1 MKKLI
6 NVDNTFSG
14 MRIDRFLRKYFV
26 SIPQSLIEKNLR
38 NGKIKLNKKRVKSS
52 NKVKN
57 NDVIELHNFEY
68 KKNELVKKKIFVP
81 SNTIIKENENFIIEN
96 NDDFVVINKQSGISV
111 QGGTKSKKNLI
122 DIFSKSEIFKDDK
135 PYSVHRLDKET
146 SGVFLIAKNRST
158 AQLLTSLFRLRKV
171 YKTYIAICRGE
182 LDIEDKGIF
191 KNNLIRY
198 DNDKKIIEKAETN
211 YEILDKNNNS
221 TFIQLNPITGRK
233 HQLRKQLY
241 NLGHS
246 IIGDKKYNSFKNQK
260 NNKNLMLHSYEIKFK
275 IKDKKYTF
283 RATPP
288 QYFRNMLNIKRL
300 NF

>member
-1 MKKLI
+1 MKKI
-6 NVDNTFSG
+6 YNVEKTFEG
-14 MRIDRFLRKYFV
+14 IRFDKWIRHNLGDL
-26 SIPQSLIEKNLR
+26 PQGFIEKNLR
-38 NGKIKLNKKRVKSS
+38 NGKFKINNKKKQSSYKLKLN
-52 NKVKN
+52 
-57 NDVIELHNFEY
+57 DLIEVHNFKFINKPIKTLKKFIATSDTV
-68 KKNELVKKKIFVP
+68 KKNEKL
-81 SNTIIKENENFIIEN
+81 IIDNNDNFI
-96 NDDFVVINKQSGISV
+96 VVNKNSGIPV

-283 RATPP
+283 RAIPP
-288 QYFRNMLNIKRL
+288 QYFRDMLNIKRL

>member
-57 NDVIELHNFEY
+57 NYVIEIHNFEY
-68 KKNELVKKKIFVP
+68 KKDELVKKKFFVP

-221 TFIQLNPITGRK
+221 TFIKLNPITGRK

-283 RATPP
+283 RAIPP

>member
-6 NVDNTFSG
+6 NVDHTFSG

-68 KKNELVKKKIFVP
+68 KKDELVKKKIFVP
-81 SNTIIKENENFIIEN
+81 SNTIIKENENFI
-96 NDDFVVINKQSGISV
+96 
-111 QGGTKSKKNLI
+111 I

-283 RATPP
+283 RAIPP